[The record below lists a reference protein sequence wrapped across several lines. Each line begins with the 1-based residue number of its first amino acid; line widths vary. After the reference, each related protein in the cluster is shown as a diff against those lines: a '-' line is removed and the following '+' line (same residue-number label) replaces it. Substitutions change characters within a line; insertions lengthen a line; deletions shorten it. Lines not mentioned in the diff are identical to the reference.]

1 MATCSCFSTSRV
13 ARQTGSQAGGK
24 KIQYIY
30 IGRVCR
36 DSCFSLLLFFP
47 LCLVQQNLVIM
58 SIWKH
63 ISGKKKTKT
72 KVFCVFAVQPNSTK
86 LPCKCECLP
95 VPQHLTDFIHP
106 SAFGASLD
114 SFHINE
120 NNLHKGTFIIV
131 LSIFTR
137 NANVEKK

>member
-13 ARQTGSQAGGK
+13 ARQTGSQAGGE

-63 ISGKKKTKT
+63 ISGRKQKQKFF
-72 KVFCVFAVQPNSTK
+72 VFLQYNPTPK

-95 VPQHLTDFIHP
+95 VPQHLTDFIHS